1 MAITNEPFVP
11 VDETVVPT
19 VDRAFVTSPIGWSS
33 IFAATAVT
41 LGVWLALHLF
51 GLAVGLIAIDP
62 DNPASLKGVGI
73 GAGIWS
79 LIAPI
84 LALFVGGL
92 VAGRVAPTIN
102 SLNAAIHGAVVWA
115 VSAILA
121 LMLIGMTLGAVARV
135 AAAGGRMVGATAGA
149 AVSQV
154 QDLDLADLGL
164 SGQDLVAPINAK
176 LAERGMPPVS
186 ADSIEAVAKD
196 AVRQVVRTG
205 DVDREQLINSV
216 VRRTNLSRE
225 DATVLASEIEQ
236 RVAAVKEQATSGMQD
251 VAHGALQT
259 AETSGKL
266 MLALFG
272 AMALGLGAS
281 LLGSV
286 IAVRRERREHVHLPR
301 ATTRTVPIQVER
313 G

>member
-1 MAITNEPFVP
+1 MAITNEPVVA

-19 VDRAFVTSPIGWSS
+19 VDRAFVASPIGWSS

-41 LGVWLALHLF
+41 IGVWLALHLF

-62 DNPASLKGVGI
+62 DNPASLRGVGI
-73 GAGIWS
+73 GTGIWS

-84 LALFVGGL
+84 VALFVGGL

-115 VSAILA
+115 VSAILS
-121 LMLIGMTLGAVARV
+121 LMLIGMMLGAVARV
-135 AAAGGRMVGATAGA
+135 ATAGGRMVGATAGA

-154 QDLDLADLGL
+154 GDVDLADLGL
-164 SGQDLVAPINAK
+164 TGNDLVAPINAK

-186 ADSIEAVAKD
+186 PASVEAIAKD

-205 DVDREQLINSV
+205 DVDRERLIASV
-216 VRRTNLSRE
+216 VQRTNLSRE
-225 DATVLASEIEQ
+225 DATVLAGEIEQ
-236 RVAAVKEQATSGMQD
+236 RVRDVRERASSGMER
-251 VAHGALQT
+251 VTHGALQT

-272 AMALGLGAS
+272 AMALGLGAAVGGA
-281 LLGSV
+281 LL
-286 IAVRRERREHVHLPR
+286 AVRRERREHVHLPR
-301 ATTRTVPIQVER
+301 ATTRTVTGIT